1 MSDRLR
7 VGYVPYSKNL
17 EHPGDRRRIVIC
29 AKGGKLDLNTHNPL
43 DSEILILSNGANFNH
58 WIRRSKKPIVLD
70 LVDAYLGENPNFVR
84 DFLRN
89 LVRAVNGKASFLDIT
104 YTRGLKK
111 ACKASDAIIVAT
123 PEQRELVLPYNKNV
137 FVILDDH
144 SELTRLKKEKFSPKE
159 KSIFWEGL
167 GYTLKHF
174 EVISKELDNF
184 LYSNS
189 YTFYLL
195 TNNSF
200 ARWGGYLG
208 KVDSAKLIRRLFPKS
223 FKQIKIIPWSI
234 DNLLEYSSR
243 SEFAI
248 IPIDTKDKFAN
259 LKPENKL
266 LGLWVL
272 GLPVLFS
279 DTPAYMR
286 VAKEAGLVRAC
297 LKQEDWKKSLDLH
310 HQLSDKNYSEAA
322 NGYIGNYHSKEILIE
337 KWMTALQATLTKFQS
352 RLE

>member
-1 MSDRLR
+1 MTEKLR

-17 EHPGDRRRIVIC
+17 EHPGDRRRILIC
-29 AKGGKLDLNTHNPL
+29 AKAKKIDLETENPL
-43 DSEILILSNGANFNH
+43 SSEILILSNGANFSY
-58 WIRRSKKPIVLD
+58 WIRRTKKPVVLD

-89 LVRAVNGKASFLDIT
+89 LVRAAIGKANILDIT

-111 ACKASDAIIVAT
+111 ACRASNAIIVAT
-123 PEQRELVLPYNKNV
+123 PEQRELVLPYNENV

-144 SELTRLKKEKFSPKE
+144 SELTRIKKENTVSKE

-174 EVISKELDNF
+174 KVISTELDEF
-184 LYSNS
+184 LIVNS
-189 YTFYLL
+189 YTLYLL
-195 TNNSF
+195 TNDSF
-200 ARWGGYLG
+200 ARWGSYLG
-208 KVDSAKLIRRLFPKS
+208 TVDSSKLIKKMFPKS
-223 FKQIKIIPWSI
+223 FKQIRIIPWSI
-234 DNLLEYSSR
+234 ANLLEYSNK

-279 DTPAYMR
+279 DTPAYKR
-286 VAKEAGLVRAC
+286 VAEEAGLVEAC
-297 LKQEDWKKSLDLH
+297 LQQKDWKNSLDLSKK
-310 HQLSDKNYSEAA
+310 LSDQHYSVAA
-322 NGYIGNYHSKEILIE
+322 NDYLEKYHSQEILIK
-337 KWMTALQATLTKFQS
+337 KWETALKVTLSKSQS
-352 RLE
+352 RLK